1 MRPMLFSLALVA
13 LLVVPGRTA
22 FAAMPWGPLISDKQ
36 RAAIYAAAV
45 PYSPIDRAIDQAAAV
60 ARQARACQWR

>member
-1 MRPMLFSLALVA
+1 MRPMLFSLALAV
-13 LLVVPGRTA
+13 LLIVPGRSA
-22 FAAMPWGPLISDKQ
+22 FAAMPFGDLVGDKL